1 GGYWLVARG
10 GVRFDRLVQVGET
23 DLETLEDVGALLRAL
38 QIEPCPAEDDVA
50 AVVDEELQGLLQAQH
65 DRTPLDDRQH
75 DHAKGRL
82 QSRVLVK
89 VVQHSE
95 DLRLSLQLD
104 QDAHAVAVR
113 LVAQVGYAFELA
125 LGDELGDLG
134 HEAGLVDRVR
144 QLVDDDPLAP
154 VCGLLERMSGTDD
167 DPAMAG

>member
-1 GGYWLVARG
+1 PSSLSPHSLPH
-10 GVRFDRLVQVGET
+10 FLLIT
-23 DLETLEDVGALLRAL
+23 PLPPISTLFPYTTLFRS
-38 QIEPCPAEDDVA
+38 
-50 AVVDEELQGLLQAQH
+50 LQAQH

-82 QSRVLVK
+82 QRRVLVK

-125 LGDELGDLG
+125 LGDELSDLG

-154 VCGLLERMSGTDD
+154 VCGLLERMPGTDD
-167 DPAMAG
+167 DPAVAG